1 MRRSNCNG
9 SDRVFQGMAIC
20 MIIPWIVVFAAF
32 FYTDIDF
39 NRSIGGRLKRA
50 ADANSI
56 VIAQKELNAALSEME
71 SRNMTSG
78 STHIFYSTPET
89 DVGFWYENIKS
100 SRDELAKIDLEK
112 SSLMEQTNVLMKLRE
127 TLLDEGESV
136 HVTYP
141 SGIARFPNNTK
152 FATLIFVTT
161 VFACFGALVF
171 CAKS

>member
-1 MRRSNCNG
+1 MRRSNRDG
-9 SDRVFQGMAIC
+9 SDGIFQGMAIC
-20 MIIPWIVVFAAF
+20 MIIPWIVVVATF

-56 VIAQKELNAALSEME
+56 TIAQKELNAALFEME
-71 SRNMTSG
+71 SRKMTSG

-127 TLLDEGESV
+127 TLLDEGESI
-136 HVTYP
+136 HVTSP
-141 SGIARFPNNTK
+141 SGIARFPSNSK
-152 FATLIFVTT
+152 FATLMFITT
-161 VFACFGALVF
+161 VFACFGVLVLF
-171 CAKS
+171 AKS